1 MPIKIPKG
9 FARRKSSGNALEEV
23 ENPREPSFRV
33 FERPSA
39 GGVDGVNAKRAS
51 ESNLLNPASDDS
63 DNIFADLEKRQGKD
77 RGSGATNNSDSTAP
91 YDSSSSARYSSSS
104 TLPSTDAPIHKEQ
117 GNGHSRPFHD
127 IPLPPVIG
135 SQFSFRAAGRTFSF
149 GSKAPRV
156 STPPSR
162 GSAVASGARD
172 RAMTASTASTATP
185 PRLLDSDLKLEKVE
199 DDDFGNM
206 FQDFGK
212 SEQASS
218 NVQNAGVTD
227 HPPPMPAKGS
237 RSSQLPPIEVDR
249 SKEVEPSPYSW
260 ESRNSQDGL
269 LGQEDNMFASRSL
282 TQSNTMPLTGGRRSL
297 TPSNSMPLPTTSH
310 RALDKPSRDSTLR
323 RSTAYTGRRGSTP
336 AEELDVRLVME
347 AVSLN
352 SRSQTPAVLE
362 EDNDET
368 SSLFDSR
375 DADFTSTWHHGK
387 SSQAVD
393 GPNESSIADHA
404 RLASQYEDKEST
416 TPQATPKVMTP
427 AQFERYRQQREL
439 TRTKS
444 DASMS
449 DASDASNDYDDEDE
463 AEKNME
469 AARQRRKQEAHLS
482 IYRQQM
488 MKVTGEQAP
497 GPSLRPNMDRLSS
510 STPNLMNRMSSLGLP
525 ADKSGSGK
533 TSEADDDDDI
543 PLGILAAHGFP
554 NKNRP
559 PTRLGT
565 SSSIPNLRASF
576 VGQPASPGSVA
587 GDGSGN
593 RGSLP
598 PFARNLPRDPYFG
611 ASIVTPA
618 NREPLEIRGGASV
631 YGGPSPALPPGG
643 LVGVIA
649 TEERARAMR
658 RGSPNTQ
665 AFAPSLGTSPGG
677 LPRPHTMMH
686 MGPTL
691 APPQQGISPAEQA
704 QLQMSQQ
711 MTQMMQMQMNW
722 MQSMMQMQAMQSGVQ
737 PPMNNANLAPP
748 MPPVNMRPMSMPAAA
763 ALNNPPSRLAD
774 QRTLSMLDPS
784 MSARWN
790 NSTFLSPNGVNGL
803 NAPQGQGYA
812 PSIAP
817 SERSN
822 VGLAPRYRPVSTIQ
836 PDQKPA
842 NRASTFTSSTLKPW
856 NDENQ
861 RPGFSPRSKSAK
873 PTSMATVTVR
883 PISSTDR
890 TSTPSR
896 NAASDDDDEEGW
908 AEMMKQRE
916 KKKSGWKLKR
926 GTTGNLGELLHAV
939 H

>member
-9 FARRKSSGNALEEV
+9 FTRRKSSGNALEEV
-23 ENPREPSFRV
+23 ENPRESSFRV

-39 GGVDGVNAKRAS
+39 GGYDPKRAS
-51 ESNLLNPASDDS
+51 ESNLLNLAAGDS
-63 DNIFADLEKRQGKD
+63 DNLFADLEKRQGKD
-77 RGSGATNNSDSTAP
+77 SGSGATNSDSTAP
-91 YDSSSSARYSSSS
+91 YDSSSSGRYSSSS
-104 TLPSTDAPIHKEQ
+104 TLPSTDAPIHKES
-117 GNGHSRPFHD
+117 GTGHSRPFHD

-149 GSKAPRV
+149 GTKAPRV
-156 STPPSR
+156 STPPSQ
-162 GSAVASGARD
+162 GPAVASGARD
-172 RAMTASTASTATP
+172 RAMTPSTASTATP
-185 PRLLDSDLKLEKVE
+185 PRLQDSDLKLGKLD

-206 FQDFGK
+206 FQDIGK
-212 SEQASS
+212 PGQPSS
-218 NVQNAGVTD
+218 DARHAGLTD
-227 HPPPMPAKGS
+227 HPPPVPAKGS

-269 LGQEDNMFASRSL
+269 LGPDDNMFAGRSL

-297 TPSNSMPLPTTSH
+297 TPSSSMPLPTTSH

-336 AEELDVRLVME
+336 IDELDARLMME
-347 AVSLN
+347 SVSLN
-352 SRSQTPAVLE
+352 SQNQTPGVL

-375 DADFTSTWHHGK
+375 DADFTSTRHHGK
-387 SSQAVD
+387 SGQAVD
-393 GPNESSIADHA
+393 DSNESSIAAHA
-404 RLASQYEDKEST
+404 RLASQYEDKESSI
-416 TPQATPKVMTP
+416 PQTRNKVMTP
-427 AQFERYRQQREL
+427 AQFERYRQQQEL

-444 DASMS
+444 DASRS

-463 AEKNME
+463 TEKNME

-497 GPSLRPNMDRLSS
+497 GPSLRPNMDRASI

-533 TSEADDDDDI
+533 TSDADDDDDI

-559 PTRLGT
+559 PTRLGS

-576 VGQPASPGSVA
+576 SGQPASPGSQA

-611 ASIVTPA
+611 ASLVTPA
-618 NREPLEIRGGASV
+618 NREPLDIRGAASV

-658 RGSPNTQ
+658 RGSPNAQ
-665 AFAPSLGTSPGG
+665 AFAPPLGASPGG
-677 LPRPHTMMH
+677 LPRPQTMMH
-686 MGPTL
+686 MGSTL
-691 APPQQGISPAEQA
+691 APPQQGMSPAEQA
-704 QLQMSQQ
+704 QIQMSQQ

-722 MQSMMQMQAMQSGVQ
+722 MQSMMQMQGMQGGVQ
-737 PPMNNANLAPP
+737 PPMNNPNLAPSMQP
-748 MPPVNMRPMSMPAAA
+748 GNMRPMSMPAAA
-763 ALNNPPSRLAD
+763 ALNNPPPRQAD
-774 QRTLSMLDPS
+774 QRTLSMLDPT
-784 MSARWN
+784 MSSRWN
-790 NSTFLSPNGVNGL
+790 SSGFLSSNGANGL

-856 NDENQ
+856 NDENH
-861 RPGFSPRSKSAK
+861 RPDFSPRSNSAK

-883 PISSTDR
+883 PISNGA
-890 TSTPSR
+890 STPSR